1 MIRNHLIDS
10 QTSQRSSSGG
20 PAFFNPSSYDQQSSG
35 SPSKPTEDLWYTS
48 NGRESP
54 MYSSYAGSNT
64 NTFGDQSNY
73 GGSMTMGSSDPI
85 EDDYENE
92 PPLLEELGI
101 RFDHIWAK
109 TQAVINIK
117 QEISEHILDDTDLAG
132 PLCFCLLLG
141 SCLLLS
147 GKIQFGY
154 IYGFSVFGCLGMHT
168 LINLLHHTPIDFWI
182 TASVL
187 GYCILPVVGLAAFH
201 IFFSLQTFFGLI
213 LSATCIA
220 WATYGATRLFHAK
233 LHLNDQYWLV
243 AYPCMLLY
251 SCFVLI
257 TIF

>member
-1 MIRNHLIDS
+1 MIRNHLIDPQHS
-10 QTSQRSSSGG
+10 QKVGG
-20 PAFFNPSSYDQQSSG
+20 TAFFNPGSYDQQQNG

-54 MYSSYAGSNT
+54 MYSSYNSSAGGFTANDSQT
-64 NTFGDQSNY
+64 TY
-73 GGSMTMGSSDPI
+73 GSSMTMGGGDPI
-85 EDDYENE
+85 EDDFENE

-154 IYGFSVFGCLGMHT
+154 IYGFSVFGCLGMHF
-168 LINLLHHTPIDFWI
+168 LINLLHHTPIDFWV

-187 GYCILPVVGLAAFH
+187 GYCILPVVALAAFH
-201 IFFSLQTFFGLI
+201 IVFSLQTFFGLL
-213 LSATCIA
+213 LSASAIA
-220 WATYGATRLFHAK
+220 WATFSATRLFHAK
-233 LHLNDQYWLV
+233 FHLNDQYWLV

-257 TIF
+257 TVF